1 MFQLFSPIVQEC
13 KVFSLLCVLA
23 EGKLQVVEGRGKQ
36 VEMRVQRRV
45 RMGKKD
51 EVGSPYILSPSQVT

>member
-1 MFQLFSPIVQEC
+1 MQE
-13 KVFSLLCVLA
+13 VRGFSLLCVLA
-23 EGKLQVVEGRGKQ
+23 GERVQGIDDRGKQ

-51 EVGSPYILSPSQVT
+51 EVGSPYILSSSWVT

>member
-1 MFQLFSPIVQEC
+1 MQER
-13 KVFSLLCVLA
+13 KGFSLLYVLA
-23 EGKLQVVEGRGKQ
+23 EGRLQVVEGRGKQ

-51 EVGSPYILSPSQVT
+51 KLGLPYILSPF